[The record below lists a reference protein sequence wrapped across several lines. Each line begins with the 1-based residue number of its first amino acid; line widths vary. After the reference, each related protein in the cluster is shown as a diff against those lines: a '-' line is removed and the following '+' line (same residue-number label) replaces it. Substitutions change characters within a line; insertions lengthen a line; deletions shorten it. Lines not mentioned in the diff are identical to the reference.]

1 MLTRRLRK
9 LVPLVVG
16 IDSDQV
22 RIELARSCDGTGSIV
37 YILGDFMDCPFPPA
51 SFDLITSIAA
61 LHHMPAD
68 SALSRMRELLIP
80 GGTLAIIGLARNGI
94 IGLAR
99 NGIIDL
105 PFELARAIA
114 TRLHTHRKGY
124 WNHPSPMVWPPPL
137 SYRQMRH
144 IAAGDFP
151 ACSTAAI
158 CCGGI
163 RCGGPSPPVRAVS
176 SRCVGWVFRRE
187 GCGALHEVPQ
197 FGTEA
202 GGRGPV
208 HDVVVD
214 GDGEVQ
220 NVVDDDLIIDCD
232 GASAQSAHD
241 DHKRRQCRG
250 RDGES
255 GTAGEHAYR
264 THLHGAGGQMHPL

>member
-68 SALSRMRELLIP
+68 SALTRMRRQLQP

-94 IGLAR
+94 IGL
-99 NGIIDL
+99 
-105 PFELARAIA
+105 PFEHARTIA

-124 WNHPSPMVWPPPL
+124 WNHPSPIVWPPPL

-144 IAAGDFP
+144 IAA
-151 ACSTAAI
+151 
-158 CCGGI
+158 
-163 RCGGPSPPVRAVS
+163 
-176 SRCVGWVFRRE
+176 E
-187 GCGALHEVPQ
+187 
-197 FGTEA
+197 
-202 GGRGPV
+202 
-208 HDVVVD
+208 
-214 GDGEVQ
+214 
-220 NVVDDDLIIDCD
+220 
-232 GASAQSAHD
+232 
-241 DHKRRQCRG
+241 
-250 RDGES
+250 
-255 GTAGEHAYR
+255 
-264 THLHGAGGQMHPL
+264 